1 MVNECDQSKRLTC
14 DTCEERLTMY
24 RLIVTRNAHEINTY
38 MTGELL
44 KVGWS
49 SFWTVWN
56 RANKHHI

>member
-49 SFWTVWN
+49 SFWTV
-56 RANKHHI
+56 